1 MGPAGIWGMD
11 CWRGLAGRSNIAEFS
26 PFVEVEKMLGGDD
39 GDGDVSQRKGKIG
52 LRAPPHAKKE
62 RSKFQQ
68 PQLRKLFLLFYT
80 DIYTP
85 LPSTLFV
92 FFLCSLTH
100 VPTHTQHTDRPSALK
115 KKKTTSYNSC

>member
-26 PFVEVEKMLGGDD
+26 PFVEVEKMLG

-100 VPTHTQHTDRPSALK
+100 VPTPHSTHRPPLGAE